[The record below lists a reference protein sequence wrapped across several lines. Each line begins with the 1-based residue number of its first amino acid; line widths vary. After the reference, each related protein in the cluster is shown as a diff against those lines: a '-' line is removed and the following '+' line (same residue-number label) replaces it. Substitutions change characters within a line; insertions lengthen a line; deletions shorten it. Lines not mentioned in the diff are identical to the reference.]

1 MKATTPKNFLAP
13 IVSLLCLLGAASP
26 VSAFKIDFLTTF
38 VPFANIPHVGQ
49 PVHEEITR
57 DAITN
62 VMPSASQALIIN
74 LQRGVQNADIIHQF
88 DSESHFDNCSVFLN
102 VGFSNGFATMN
113 RRFAAAR
120 PNALGNPEFLAPH
133 YTSFLDISANV
144 VAALGALATDP
155 QCLLQPACP
164 TSRAAADAIVVS
176 SLLPSLA
183 VNPNPDTHRTS
194 NPHSLFH
201 YPPDPNCQGNGF
213 GLCGYLG
220 PVQEAYLDVMD
231 IVEDAVTRALGDHFD
246 PTCLCD
252 RNLKQVLGSS
262 NAHVVRLERL
272 KNAIRAYHAHQDLGH
287 ALHAAQ
293 DFFAHTD
300 YVELMAGVAVGQ
312 AIPAGTT
319 IPLPTDFSQFN
330 LPGLQSLMGAMR
342 FNQLESGD
350 VLTIWL
356 GDGDFSLGD
365 AGIQNFFNPSTGIEI
380 GGIDLFGLNI
390 PAVTVPSVG
399 QNPNPFPGFNH
410 GHYLSSTA
418 LGLNK
423 DNPSESSTDE
433 PAHLNFL
440 HARRAA
446 VQVSVL
452 LWTAFLQSIGE
463 IATPVQLTCPAGKVV
478 STDPGQCYAT
488 GVALGTP
495 VVSGGCDAPLLTS
508 DAPAQFLKGTNLVRW
523 KATDSCGNS
532 ASCQQVVVVMD
543 RELPRIV
550 CSTNR
555 VVAATTSSGV
565 AVVFPTPAASD
576 NCPGVRIVCIPPSA
590 STFPI
595 GTNTVRCT
603 ASDAANNRAA
613 CSFTIRVK
621 GAAEQVRDL
630 TALVVSL
637 HLPRKAE
644 DSLTSPLQSALRA
657 LSDGGRGDAD
667 KHLRMF
673 IDKVNDLPQKQLTE
687 AQSRLLVAAA
697 KQIQAVIT
705 HAPKGK

>member
-1 MKATTPKNFLAP
+1 MKATTSKHFLTPA
-13 IVSLLCLLGAASP
+13 VSLLFLLAAASP

-38 VPFANIPHVGQ
+38 VPFANISHAGQ

-62 VMPSASQALIIN
+62 VMPAASQALIVN

-88 DSESHFDNCSVFLN
+88 DSESHFDNCSVRLN
-102 VGFSNGFATMN
+102 LGFSNGFATMN
-113 RRFAAAR
+113 RRFASAR

-133 YTSFLDISANV
+133 YMSFLDISTDV

-155 QCLLQPACP
+155 ECLLQPACP

-220 PVQEAYLDVMD
+220 PIQEAYLNVMG

-246 PTCLCD
+246 PSCLCD
-252 RNLKQVLGSS
+252 RNLTQVLGRS
-262 NAHVVRLERL
+262 NSHVVQLQRL
-272 KNAIRAYHAHQDLGH
+272 KNAIRAYHAHEELGH

-300 YVELMAGVAVGQ
+300 YVELMAGVGVGQ
-312 AIPAGTT
+312 AIPAGIT

-330 LPGLQSLMGAMR
+330 LSGLQALMGATR
-342 FNQLESGD
+342 FNRLESGE

-390 PAVTVPSVG
+390 PPVMVSSGG
-399 QNPNPFPGFNH
+399 QNANPFPGFSH
-410 GHYLSSTA
+410 GHYLSSTT

-423 DNPSESSTDE
+423 DSPPASSTDE

-440 HARRAA
+440 FARRAA
-446 VQVSVL
+446 VQMSAMM
-452 LWTAFLQSIGE
+452 WTAFLQSIGE
-463 IATPVQLTCPAGKVV
+463 IAMPIQLTCPAGKVV

-495 VVSGGCDAPLLTS
+495 SFSGGCEAPLLANN
-508 DAPAQFLKGTNLVRW
+508 APTQFVKGTNLVCW
-523 KATDSCGNS
+523 TATDSCGNS
-532 ASCQQVVVVMD
+532 ATCLQVVVVVD
-543 RELPRIV
+543 RELPVIL
-550 CSTNR
+550 CSTNPT
-555 VVAATTSSGV
+555 VAATNRSGAV
-565 AVVFPTPAASD
+565 VVFPTPSASD
-576 NCPGVRIVCIPPSA
+576 NCPGVWIVCIPPSA

-613 CSFTIRVK
+613 CNFTIRVK

-657 LSDGGRGDAD
+657 LSDGGKGDAD
-667 KHLRMF
+667 KPLRMF
-673 IDKVNDLPQKQLTE
+673 IDKVNDLPRKQLME

-697 KQIQAVIT
+697 NQIQAVIK
-705 HAPKGK
+705 HVPNNK